1 MVGVASRIAL
11 ERPWLL
17 PVLWAVCNGARSVS
31 QVAEML
37 GVPRRLAASLYWQ
50 LSRLGFIEVEGTT
63 ILRVSGK
70 CDLKI
75 RRDLGWYAAVV
86 GGTVV
91 VARPVKRRV
100 RWFTLPVSKLGEAEG
115 KLGYRAG
122 IARKILG
129 MEGGEGV

>member
-1 MVGVASRIAL
+1 MAGRSSRIAL
-11 ERPWLL
+11 EKPWLL
-17 PVLWAVCNGARSVS
+17 PALWAVCSGARSVS

-50 LSRLGFIEVEGTT
+50 LSRLGFIEIEGTT
-63 ILRVSGK
+63 ILRVAGE
-70 CDLKI
+70 CDLEI
-75 RRDLGWYAAVV
+75 HRDLGWYAAVV

-91 VARPVKRRV
+91 AARPVKRRV
-100 RWFTLPVSKLGEAEG
+100 RWFTLPVSKIRETRG

-129 MEGGEGV
+129 LEGDGGD